1 MIGRVIAIW
10 ALMWVAATALAAID
24 VHEFETEAQR
34 ERFQSLTHQLR
45 CPKCQN
51 QAISDSDAQISR
63 DMRDR
68 VAEMIRAGKSDEQI
82 INYFVSRYGA
92 FVNYKPPVTAETLL
106 LWGGPGLVFL
116 AGILLVFWQLRR
128 AARAAEREE

>member
-1 MIGRVIAIW
+1 MKAYFS
-10 ALMWVAATALAAID
+10 AFLLLMSLTTAAGAAID

-34 ERFQSLTHQLR
+34 ERFHELTHQLR

-68 VAEMIRAGKSDEQI
+68 VAEMIRAGKSDEEVV
-82 INYFVSRYGA
+82 NYFVSRYGA

-106 LWGGPGLVFL
+106 LWGGPALVFL
-116 AGILLVFWQLRR
+116 AGILLVVWQLRR
-128 AARAAEREE
+128 AARAAEKEE